1 MKKLFVSLPMRG
13 KTGEEITAEQEAL
26 HARAEIALGEELD
39 LLESFLKGLDET
51 KKNYEAR
58 ALAESLFLMS
68 DADVVIFAKDW
79 EQARGCRIEHQV
91 CLDYGIDFIESYSE

>member
-1 MKKLFVSLPMRG
+1 MKKLFISQPMRG
-13 KTGEEITAEQEAL
+13 RSGEEITAERQAL
-26 HARAEIALGEELD
+26 HAKAEIALGDELTP
-39 LLESFLKGLDET
+39 LESFLHGLDET

-91 CLDYGIDFIESYSE
+91 CLDYGIDIIESYSE